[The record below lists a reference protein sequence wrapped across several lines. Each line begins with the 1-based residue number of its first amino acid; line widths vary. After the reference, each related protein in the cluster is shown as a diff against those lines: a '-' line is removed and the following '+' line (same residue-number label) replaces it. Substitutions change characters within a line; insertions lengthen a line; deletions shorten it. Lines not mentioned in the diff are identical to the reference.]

1 MGHEGVTMEG
11 LYKRVSKTF
20 VIRFL
25 GLGIGFILQI
35 ILGRTLSTEV
45 YGQYTMYITYTN
57 VLMIFAVIGMGDN
70 LIKEVARV
78 SEDKAKSSSLL
89 SFSVKVS
96 FSLFII
102 TSIFAAVFHN
112 FISTPLNMLYLFII
126 ILFIKVAASILDGFL
141 QGAGF
146 VTKVTFFNVLLNNF
160 LKAVIF
166 VILIYLK
173 FDGLNSALYSFI
185 ISEAA
190 AIVLRIA
197 IVKKFTGNKFSLRD
211 DLSSNEKEQFLKY
224 SLTVALIAGIGLLL
238 QNVDKIM
245 LDKMLNDTSVAIYKI
260 AQNYVALIGIFVT
273 PFIAFWPVISKLYK
287 ENKISEIQAEMRNI
301 VKIVTYMVIPM
312 FFLFYFLS
320 GRMLSIFGESY
331 VTADAKKVL
340 LILSFAFLIDSISG
354 PIGSILNMTKYAKFT
369 LLNNVIAV
377 LINVIL
383 NFIFIKKYGLAGA
396 AVGTGIAII
405 ANNLI
410 SIVEVKLLLGIFSY
424 DLKYLIEFIS
434 FSIGNFF
441 LSNWL
446 SGILSFKNN
455 FIYIIIFGI
464 IVYVI
469 NMLIVF
475 FIYRKIIIKFIKN
488 R

>member
-1 MGHEGVTMEG
+1 MEG

-20 VIRFL
+20 IIRFL

-35 ILGRTLSTEV
+35 VLGRTLSTDV
-45 YGQYTMYITYTN
+45 YGQYTMYLTYTN
-57 VLMIFAVIGMGDN
+57 VLMIFAIIGMDEN
-70 LIKEVARV
+70 LIKEVSRV
-78 SEDKAKSSSLL
+78 SENKAKSSSLL
-89 SFSVKVS
+89 CFAIKIS

-102 TSIFAAVFHN
+102 TSIFAAIFHN

-126 ILFIKVAASILDGFL
+126 ILFVKVAASILDGFL

-146 VTKVTFFNVLLNNF
+146 VTKVTFFNVLFNNF

-166 VILIYLK
+166 VILITLK
-173 FDGLNSALYSFI
+173 FDGLYSALYSFI

-190 AIVLRIA
+190 AIVLRIVL
-197 IVKKFTGNKFSLRD
+197 VKKFTGDKFSLSY

-238 QNVDKIM
+238 QNIDKIM
-245 LDKMLNDTSVAIYKI
+245 LDKLLNNTSVAIYKI
-260 AQNYVALIGIFVT
+260 AQNYVGLIGVFVT

-287 ENKISEIQAEMRNI
+287 ENKIQEIQTEMRNI

-312 FFLFYFLS
+312 FFIFYFLS
-320 GRMLSIFGESY
+320 EKLLAIFGESY

-369 LLNNVIAV
+369 LLNNIIAV
-377 LINVIL
+377 LLNVIL
-383 NFIFIKKYGLAGA
+383 NFIFIEKYGLAGA

-410 SIVEVKLLLGIFSY
+410 AIAEVKLLLGIFSY
-424 DLKYLIEFIS
+424 DYKYVIEFI
-434 FSIGNFF
+434 
-441 LSNWL
+441 
-446 SGILSFKNN
+446 
-455 FIYIIIFGI
+455 
-464 IVYVI
+464 
-469 NMLIVF
+469 
-475 FIYRKIIIKFIKN
+475 
-488 R
+488 